1 MAEGGDDFQRALVDN
16 FIAVTGADVERATF
30 FLQSAAWNL
39 QVMIFDMVDAEDLI
53 ICVCHRFPDC
63 T

>member
-1 MAEGGDDFQRALVDN
+1 MDN